1 MKKKKKFSPGQI
13 VSHVVLVFLAVCTL
27 FPFYLMLNASVK
39 YKMQIVDDIWG
50 ISLPVHWDN
59 YANAFRQIYPYILHS
74 VITTAGIVAG
84 VIIVATMAGF
94 AFARFRDM
102 PGKKAMF
109 MLILSFMMVP
119 AFLVLIPQFILVSDM
134 NMLNTFVVQI
144 LPPIGA
150 LSPLAVFLTTT
161 FYENIPYDLFEAAS
175 MEGAGEV
182 RIYTQVLLPLSGP
195 IIATIAIL
203 DCVAGWNNYLWP
215 LISASADEVKP
226 LIIALQGIVSNG
238 QNDQG
243 VQLAGYVIASVPLL
257 LFFFAATKQFIS
269 VLSSGAVKA

>member
-1 MKKKKKFSPGQI
+1 
-13 VSHVVLVFLAVCTL
+13 
-27 FPFYLMLNASVK
+27 
-39 YKMQIVDDIWG
+39 
-50 ISLPVHWDN
+50 
-59 YANAFRQIYPYILHS
+59 
-74 VITTAGIVAG
+74 
-84 VIIVATMAGF
+84 
-94 AFARFRDM
+94 
-102 PGKKAMF
+102 
-109 MLILSFMMVP
+109 
-119 AFLVLIPQFILVSDM
+119 
-134 NMLNTFVVQI
+134 
-144 LPPIGA
+144 
-150 LSPLAVFLTTT
+150 
-161 FYENIPYDLFEAAS
+161 

-226 LIIALQGIVSNG
+226 LIIALQGILING

-269 VLSSGAVKA
+269 GLSSGAVKA